1 VDSGGHRQMLIIDDP
16 RHDSVIHES
25 STASSSSN
33 VIEFRWNSL
42 GQQLSCKHFSKH
54 AIHPDRGAI
63 TGKVDVSGLNA
74 VRMMPQLSK
83 ETR

>member
-1 VDSGGHRQMLIIDDP
+1 VEFI
-16 RHDSVIHES
+16 ES
-25 STASSSSN
+25 
-33 VIEFRWNSL
+33 
-42 GQQLSCKHFSKH
+42 QQLSFKDFSKH

-83 ETR
+83 ETRQAIPEYGPIIISNGLRYGNGAEDSLRSHPM